1 MNEVS
6 VFENSDFGSIRVADK
21 NGEPW
26 FVAKD
31 VCEILG
37 IANQWDAVSS
47 LDEDE
52 KITLTNTEGNPRA
65 GIPRTLNLISESGL
79 YSLIFKS
86 RKPEAKAF
94 SKWVRSE
101 VLPSIRKTGSYSV
114 KIEKQNGLSPV
125 ATDFKALCEAASF
138 LFDKNQAA
146 LCANTAIK
154 KVYGEDL
161 LALMGVPMLES
172 PQQVR
177 FYTPTELGK
186 EIGKSAVA
194 FNKVLLA
201 KGLQVKT
208 GDKWEATEA
217 GKPYSRMFDTGK
229 RSGGA
234 PVQQMKWSHEVLGV
248 IG

>member
-37 IANQWDAVSS
+37 VANSRDAVGN
-47 LDEDE
+47 LEEDE
-52 KITLTNTEGNPRA
+52 KGVVITD
-65 GIPRTLNLISESGL
+65 TLGGKQEVSIISESGL

>member
-1 MNEVS
+1 MSEVAI
-6 VFENSDFGSIRVADK
+6 FENSDFGSIRVADK

-26 FVAKD
+26 FVVKD
-31 VCEILG
+31 ACDILG
-37 IANQWDAVSS
+37 IRTDTIRGI
-47 LDEDE
+47 LEEDE
-52 KITLTNTEGNPRA
+52 VDTMNPNTIGVPSGGRDM
-65 GIPRTLNLISESGL
+65 LIVSESGL

>member
-6 VFENSDFGSIRVADK
+6 VFENSEFGSIRVADK

-37 IANQWDAVSS
+37 VANSRDAVGN
-47 LDEDE
+47 LEEDE
-52 KITLTNTEGNPRA
+52 KGVVITD
-65 GIPRTLNLISESGL
+65 TLGGKQEVSIISESGL

-101 VLPSIRKTGSYSV
+101 VLPSIRKTGAYSV

>member
-6 VFENSDFGSIRVADK
+6 VFENSEFGSIRVADK

-37 IANQWDAVSS
+37 VANSRDAVGN
-47 LDEDE
+47 LEEDE
-52 KITLTNTEGNPRA
+52 KGVVITD
-65 GIPRTLNLISESGL
+65 TLGGKQEVSIISESGL
-79 YSLIFKS
+79 YSLIFRS

-194 FNKVLLA
+194 FNKVLQA

>member
-6 VFENSDFGSIRVADK
+6 VFENSEFGSIRVADK

-37 IANQWDAVSS
+37 VANSRDAVGN
-47 LDEDE
+47 LEEDE
-52 KITLTNTEGNPRA
+52 KGVVITD
-65 GIPRTLNLISESGL
+65 TLGGKQEVSIISESGL